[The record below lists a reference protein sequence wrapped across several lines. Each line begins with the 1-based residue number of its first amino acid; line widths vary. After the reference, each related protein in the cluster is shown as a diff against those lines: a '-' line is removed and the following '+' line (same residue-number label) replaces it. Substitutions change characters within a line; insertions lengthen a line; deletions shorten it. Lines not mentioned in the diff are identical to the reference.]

1 MEQTTIGVLLVRNET
16 VLFTDALAKAMD
28 SDPSVRLISKPLSLA
43 EALEL
48 CKEQRPEVVLL
59 EASEMSEGSVSGSV
73 QRLSRACD
81 EAPVILLAD
90 SEVDDS
96 FLVAGMEAGARGIV
110 DGTARIGEVVGAVQA
125 AAAGRRVVDQDRF
138 VTAVEVTARLRE
150 GERKRTELLG
160 LLSERERE
168 ILAELDRGL
177 RNSDIAERLR
187 ISPRTVEKH
196 VHNILVK
203 LEVSSRLAAVA
214 LARETGG
221 PAYRPMRGT
230 A

>member
-16 VLFTDALAKAMD
+16 LLFTDALAIAMD
-28 SDPSVRLISKPLSLA
+28 SEPSVRLISKPLSLD

-48 CKEQRPEVVLL
+48 CKDQRPEVVLL
-59 EASEMSEGSVSGSV
+59 EASEMSERSVRGSVRILA
-73 QRLSRACD
+73 QACD
-81 EAPVILLAD
+81 EVPVILLAD

-125 AAAGRRVVDQDRF
+125 AAAGHRVVDQERF
-138 VTAVEVTARLRE
+138 VNAVEVTARLRE

-177 RNSDIAERLR
+177 RNSDIAERLT

-196 VHNILVK
+196 VHNILAK
-203 LEVSSRLAAVA
+203 LQVSSRLAAVA
-214 LARETGG
+214 LARELGDS
-221 PAYRPMRGT
+221 AYRPMRRT
-230 A
+230 T